1 MANISNNLTPNSDID
16 MVINPEDN
24 IYNIGNSFK
33 EGRGCS
39 LSLNMHKSRFPSISL
54 SKYSE
59 NYYIYDKRNSNR
71 MDEDEP
77 VGSISSIKVEYV
89 SQGTEGSGQ

>member
-33 EGRGCS
+33 EGRGHS
-39 LSLNMHKSRFPSISL
+39 LSLNMHKPRSPSISS

-59 NYYIYDKRNSNR
+59 NYHICVKRNSNR
-71 MDEDEP
+71 IDEDEL
-77 VGSISSIKVEYV
+77 VGSISSIKIEYV
-89 SQGTEGSGQ
+89 S